1 MCTDNKLH
9 FTCSYIESSRDCR
22 HGKRI
27 ANTSLAISLSGVS
40 YKTYFMTITVKFVT
54 GRSTKHLA
62 LLCIYAI
69 QSFVKMYKQN
79 NRENAVWR

>member
-1 MCTDNKLH
+1 MCTDKQITLYMQLH
-9 FTCSYIESSRDCR
+9 RIVTGLQTR
-22 HGKRI
+22 KRI
-27 ANTSLAISLSGVS
+27 AYTSLAISLSGVS